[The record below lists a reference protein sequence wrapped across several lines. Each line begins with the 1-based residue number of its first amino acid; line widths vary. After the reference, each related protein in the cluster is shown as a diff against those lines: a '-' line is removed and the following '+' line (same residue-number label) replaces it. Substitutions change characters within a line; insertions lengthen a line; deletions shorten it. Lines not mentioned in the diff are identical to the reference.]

1 MCKVND
7 SISIVPLHLWV
18 GDKDYL
24 AYEKDVDKLAIVLPN
39 VQSYNLVEYQGFTHF
54 DFAIAIDADKL
65 VYSKILKQINESDK

>member
-1 MCKVND
+1 M
-7 SISIVPLHLWV
+7 
-18 GDKDYL
+18 